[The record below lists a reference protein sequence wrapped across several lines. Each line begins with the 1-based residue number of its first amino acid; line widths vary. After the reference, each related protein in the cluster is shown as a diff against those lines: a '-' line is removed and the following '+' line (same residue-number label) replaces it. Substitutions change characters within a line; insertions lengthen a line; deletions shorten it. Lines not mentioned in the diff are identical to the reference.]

1 MQMTSCMNT
10 PVWSGSLG
18 HRTHQAGPE
27 LGKWPNLYRRWTHCR
42 HSKKAAEQHHSRNFP
57 RGWES
62 GQENQGPPELP
73 SKAASTASP
82 ETPESVLQIYPWVS
96 RLTPLNYSSSPLRP
110 RQGLQCDPRHP
121 FLPCPLL
128 PPKSIS
134 GEHPVPLLETRV
146 PRLPA

>member
-1 MQMTSCMNT
+1 MQMTSCVNT

-18 HRTHQAGPE
+18 RRTHQAGPE

-42 HSKKAAEQHHSRNFP
+42 HSKKAAEQHPSQSFP
-57 RGWES
+57 RGRES
-62 GQENQGPPELP
+62 SQEIGAHPELP
-73 SKAASTASP
+73 SKAASP
-82 ETPESVLQIYPWVS
+82 ETLESVLQIYPWVS

-110 RQGLQCDPRHP
+110 RQGLQCDPRYP

-134 GEHPVPLLETRV
+134 GGHLVPLLETRV